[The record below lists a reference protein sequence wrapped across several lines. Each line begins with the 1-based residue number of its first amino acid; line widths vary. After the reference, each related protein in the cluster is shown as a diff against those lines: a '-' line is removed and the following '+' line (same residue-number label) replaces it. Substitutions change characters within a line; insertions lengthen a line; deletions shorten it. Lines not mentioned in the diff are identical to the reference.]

1 MADSFR
7 RHLDADARASSA
19 RRAIA
24 ALLPLDLYPAHKR
37 ELLSICLWKLSEA
50 DGLSKYRTRFCSRRA
65 LKADRAELAHEHVF
79 ERRKMVE
86 QLISGTSSLEQI
98 AMRAV
103 GCTVTRKEHARLS
116 AISRRRPDL
125 DGWDRYR
132 AARVRVIDTLTG
144 EPLDAAT

>member
-7 RHLDADARASSA
+7 RHVDADARASSA
-19 RRAIA
+19 RCAIA

-50 DGLSKYRTRFCSRRA
+50 DGLSKYLTRFCSREA
-65 LKADRAELAHEHVF
+65 LEADRSELAHEHVF
-79 ERRKMVE
+79 ERKKLVE
-86 QLISGTSSLEQI
+86 QLIAGTASVEEV
-98 AMRAV
+98 AGCAV

-116 AISRRRPDL
+116 AISRRRPEL